1 MILTRQNH
9 TTTPNLPLDK
19 YPLFYITNQNMG
31 ANLSKHLRRNFQ
43 NVFDQPDSD
52 YSDDG
57 IDFDFCLLSRLGVP
71 IYTVPSDSEDDF
83 SFDNMLS

>member
-1 MILTRQNH
+1 
-9 TTTPNLPLDK
+9 
-19 YPLFYITNQNMG
+19 MG

-57 IDFDFCLLSRLGVP
+57 IELDFCLLSRLGVP
-71 IYTVPSDSEDDF
+71 IHTVSSDSEDDF
-83 SFDNMLS
+83 Y